1 MEVAEN
7 SGPVN
12 TWKKENS
19 YNVTISKLE
28 NGSYNVMLSMYEAA
42 KRHISTEVP
51 IGYFV
56 NMANIYHMV
65 ILNMEWKES
74 YDLAIHKY
82 EE

>member
-56 NMANIYHMV
+56 NMANRHIIFTTWSHG
-65 ILNMEWKES
+65 MERELWFS
-74 YDLAIHKY
+74 NS
-82 EE
+82 